1 MMAPHSP
8 ESKMEATHYRA
19 VQITAKAQ
27 FELVERK
34 VTEPPPGFV
43 RIRVEAC
50 GICHTDVLTVEGL
63 FPGIRFPRVPGHEVI
78 GRIDALGEGV
88 PDWKVGQRV
97 AVGYLGGPCFRCEP
111 CRRGDFVNCLNQSI
125 TGVSYD
131 GGYAEVMFAR
141 EHALSKV
148 PDELSTTEAAP
159 LICAGLTT
167 FNALRH
173 SCACAGDLVA
183 VQGIGG
189 LGHLGIQYARAM
201 GFRVVAIARG
211 AEKAP
216 VARSLGAHFYIDAEA
231 EDTVN
236 RLQRLGG
243 AKLMLATGTSGHSM
257 ANLLSGLA
265 QRGEMIVLGV
275 GNDPIDVP
283 TAALVLASRSLHG
296 CLTGTAID
304 GEDTFAFSVLENV
317 RPLVEAVPLEKAA
330 AAYSRMLSG
339 KARFR
344 MVLVTGQ

>member
-1 MMAPHSP
+1 MG
-8 ESKMEATHYRA
+8 TGRYRA
-19 VQITAKAQ
+19 VQVSTKGQ
-27 FELVERK
+27 FTLVERE
-34 VTEPPPGFV
+34 VTAPLPGFV

-50 GICHTDVLTVEGL
+50 GVCHTDAVTVEGL
-63 FPGIRFPRVPGHEVI
+63 VPGMKYPRVPGHEVI

-88 PDWKVGQRV
+88 SDWTTGQRV
-97 AVGYLGGPCFRCEP
+97 AVGYLGGPCFRCQP

-125 TGVSYD
+125 TGVTYD

-173 SCACAGDLVA
+173 SCARAGDLVA

-201 GFRVVAIARG
+201 GFRVAAITRG
-211 AEKAP
+211 AAKAP
-216 VARSLGAHFYIDAEA
+216 IARSLGAHAYIDTEA
-231 EDTVN
+231 EDAVAH
-236 RLQRLGG
+236 LQSLGG
-243 AKLMLATGTSGHSM
+243 AKVILATGTSGHSM
-257 ANLLSGLA
+257 ANLFAGLA
-265 QRGEMIVLGV
+265 RRGEMIVVGV

-283 TAALVLASRSLHG
+283 NAALVLASRSIHG
-296 CLTGTAID
+296 SLTGTAID
-304 GEDTFAFSVLENV
+304 GEDTFTFSVLGNV
-317 RPLVEAVPLEKAA
+317 RPLVEVVPLEQAA
-330 AAYSRMLSG
+330 VAYSRMMSG
-339 KARFR
+339 DARFR